1 MMETLFTIAMI
12 LSVFVALTMIY
23 DVIFNG
29 KYKHFSRS
37 NQQILSFITVACVML
52 WIVYLLCWAF
62 IEMGL

>member
-1 MMETLFTIAMI
+1 MMETLFTAAMI

-29 KYKHFSRS
+29 QYKHFSHR
-37 NQQILSFITVACVML
+37 NQQILSFVTVVCAML

-62 IEMGL
+62 IEMGF